1 MPETTRPLGTGEPEV
16 GAMSQPPMDD
26 ILTDA
31 CRAPS
36 VHNTQPW
43 QWRVSGAEVRLH
55 TDDRR
60 RLDVLDPDGRDLVI
74 SCGAALHHLQVAAAG
89 HGWNARVTRLAS
101 EAGDGALAVAILR
114 PARIA
119 REHARLLEALRRRRT
134 DRRRLTSWPVPVER
148 LKRLAADGTSWGAMV
163 LPVESERT
171 RATLEHLTFR
181 ANRIQQQDE
190 RYAGELAAWV
200 RADASDGIPVD
211 HVVAGQRSD
220 VTQLDRVFPGG
231 VLDDPVLEREASV
244 DGMLIVCTSSDDRLS
259 RLRAGEALSAVWL
272 AATTDG
278 LALVPLTSAMEV
290 DETRRQLQADV
301 LDDLAF
307 PQLLMRVGWPPM
319 SRSPLPPT
327 PRLPLAKTVVRT
339 EGPSWRAVDGQS
351 RS

>member
-1 MPETTRPLGTGEPEV
+1 MPGTTRPSAARDAEAGPMPL
-16 GAMSQPPMDD
+16 PPMDE

-101 EAGDGALAVAILR
+101 DPGDGALAIAVLR

-119 REHARLLEALRRRRT
+119 REHARLVDALRRRRT

-148 LKRLAADGTSWGAMV
+148 LQRLAADGTSWGAMV

-181 ANRIQQQDE
+181 ANRLQMQDE

-200 RADASDGIPVD
+200 RADAPDGIPSA
-211 HVVAGQRSD
+211 HVVADQRPE
-220 VTQLDRVFPGG
+220 VVQLDRAFPGG
-231 VLDDPVLEREASV
+231 SLDDPVLEREPSE

-272 AATTDG
+272 AATVDG

-290 DETRRQLQADV
+290 EETRRELQADV

-307 PQLLMRVGWPPM
+307 PQLLMRIGWPPL
-319 SRSPLPPT
+319 SRSSLPPT
-327 PRLPLAKTVVRT
+327 PRLPLTETVVRT
-339 EGPSWRAVDGQS
+339 EQP
-351 RS
+351 